1 MGLGRIYLLR
11 HGETAWSKSGQ
22 HTGRTDI
29 PLTESGRRRAAE
41 VAPMLSRVTFD
52 EVLCS
57 PLSRAR
63 DTAHLAG
70 LTPDDYT
77 DDLLEWDYGI
87 YEGRTTADIRKE
99 TGDDNWL
106 IWTSMIPGGETPED
120 VAARGARVIGRVE
133 PIIAAGGN
141 VMFVAHGHLLRILTA
156 TYLHLAARDGRLIA
170 LDPGGIAVLGHER
183 VQPVISGWNIN
194 PDGLSD

>member
-1 MGLGRIYLLR
+1 MELGRIYLLR

-29 PLTESGRRRAAE
+29 PLTDAGRERASE
-41 VAPMLSRVTFD
+41 VAPMLSRVTFQ

-63 DTAHLAG
+63 DTAELAG
-70 LTPDDYT
+70 LTPDAYI

-99 TGDDNWL
+99 TGDPNWL

-120 VAARGARVIGRVE
+120 VAARGARVLGR
-133 PIIAAGGN
+133 IAPTIESGGN
-141 VMFVAHGHLLRILTA
+141 VMLVAHGHFLRIFTA
-156 TYLHLAARDGRLIA
+156 TYLHLAPRDGRFFA

-183 VQPVISGWNIN
+183 VQPVIAGWNIN